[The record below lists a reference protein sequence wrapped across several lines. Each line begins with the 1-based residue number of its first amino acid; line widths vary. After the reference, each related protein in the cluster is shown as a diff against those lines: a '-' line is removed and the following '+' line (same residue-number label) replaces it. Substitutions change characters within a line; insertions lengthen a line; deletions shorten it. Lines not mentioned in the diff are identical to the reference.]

1 MAYDQI
7 HEVKFLWYAL
17 DVFGWS
23 QICIAFTRIFLFPS
37 SFCDHA
43 LLVVKQ
49 ADICKKNVMNVNF
62 CNAEYLTSCG
72 GMHWKIQKFFPML
85 CVQED

>member
-7 HEVKFLWYAL
+7 HEVKFLWYPL

-23 QICIAFTRIFLFPS
+23 QICIAFTRI
-37 SFCDHA
+37 

-72 GMHWKIQKFFPML
+72 GMHRKIQKFFLTL